1 MAGPYFG
8 QQTQTV
14 PPKRQPYRL
23 IGAILALILLVISYF
38 ISSTTNNHNNNVAS
52 RLPKPGTAYKGKT
65 WHTSQTIS
73 VETIGETKF
82 AKCDIHTV
90 ISEDGKST
98 IDDWLF
104 LEEVDAV
111 NIIVQTIDN
120 QFVIF
125 NQYKYAI
132 PGSTLS
138 PVGGFIDEGESP
150 LTSAKREVLE
160 ELGLGSKQT
169 AQLVKDTKG
178 DNENLH
184 LDVQSISNI
193 VVNDAH
199 VNDPP
204 IVDDYGLLD
213 GQSKSTSDDTD
224 WVYLGRYRTA
234 ANRGGGFL
242 YSYLLKNAIPLVP
255 NGGTTKYQGSGDDEK
270 QEILYLSEEEV
281 MNTLSK
287 GRFQEVKWAATFAL
301 AMLHIKDG
309 MPPCCGGTER

>member
-8 QQTQTV
+8 QQTQNV
-14 PPKRQPYRL
+14 QPRQRPYRP
-23 IGAILALILLVISYF
+23 IVVAALALILLVISYF
-38 ISSTTNNHNNNVAS
+38 ISSLSNNNHSSNIAS
-52 RLPKPGTAYKGKT
+52 RLPKPGTAYRGKT

-73 VETIGETKF
+73 VETLGETAF

-90 ISEDGKST
+90 LSEDGKST

-104 LEEVDAV
+104 LEEVNAV

-120 QFVIF
+120 QFVVF

-160 ELGLGSKQT
+160 ELGLGSKNT
-169 AQLVKDTKG
+169 AQLIKEKKG
-178 DNENLH
+178 NNKNLY
-184 LDVQSISNI
+184 LDAQSISNLI
-193 VVNDAH
+193 VNDAN

-204 IVDDYGLLD
+204 ILDDYGLLD
-213 GQSKSTSDDTD
+213 GQIKRATDDTD

-255 NGGTTKYQGSGDDEK
+255 NGGTTKYQGSGDNEK
-270 QEILYLSEEEV
+270 QEIQYLSEEEV
-281 MNTLSK
+281 MDALSK
-287 GRFQEVKWAATFAL
+287 ARFQEVKWAATFAL
-301 AMLHIKDG
+301 AMLHIKNG
-309 MPPCCGGTER
+309 MPPCCGDG

>member
-14 PPKRQPYRL
+14 PPRRQPYRL
-23 IGAILALILLVISYF
+23 IGAVLALLILLVISYF
-38 ISSTTNNHNNNVAS
+38 ISSSTSNNNHNSNVTS
-52 RLPKPGTAYKGKT
+52 RPGTVYKGKT

-73 VETIGETKF
+73 VETLGETAF
-82 AKCDIHTV
+82 AKCDIHTL
-90 ISEDGKST
+90 SDGKST
-98 IDDWLF
+98 INDWLF

-111 NIIVQTIDN
+111 NIIVQTIDGK
-120 QFVIF
+120 FVVF

-160 ELGLGSKQT
+160 ELGLGSKST

-184 LDVQSISNI
+184 NLDVQSISNLI
-193 VVNDAH
+193 VNDAN

-204 IVDDYGLLD
+204 IVDEYGLLD
-213 GQSKSTSDDTD
+213 GQSKRTSDDTD
-224 WVYLGRYRTA
+224 WVFLGRYRTA

-255 NGGTTKYQGSGDDEK
+255 NGGTTKYQGSGDNEK
-270 QEILYLSEEEV
+270 QEIQYLSEEEV
-281 MNTLSK
+281 MNALSK
-287 GRFQEVKWAATFAL
+287 GGFQEVKWAATFAL

-309 MPPCCGGTER
+309 MPPCCGDT

>member
-1 MAGPYFG
+1 MGITVCLQQFG
-8 QQTQTV
+8 CQAV
-14 PPKRQPYRL
+14 HRFNR
-23 IGAILALILLVISYF
+23 
-38 ISSTTNNHNNNVAS
+38 
-52 RLPKPGTAYKGKT
+52 
-65 WHTSQTIS
+65 
-73 VETIGETKF
+73 IGETKF

-90 ISEDGKST
+90 SEDGKST
-98 IDDWLF
+98 INDWLF

-111 NIIVQTIDN
+111 NIIVQTIDGK
-120 QFVIF
+120 FVVF

-160 ELGLGSKQT
+160 ELGLGSKNT

-178 DNENLH
+178 DNENLY
-184 LDVQSISNI
+184 LDVSSISNLI
-193 VVNDAH
+193 VNNAN

-204 IVDDYGLLD
+204 IVDEYGLLD
-213 GQSKSTSDDTD
+213 GQSKRASDDAD
-224 WVYLGRYRTA
+224 WVFLGRYRTA

-255 NGGTTKYQGSGDDEK
+255 NGGTTKYQGSGDNEK
-270 QEILYLSEEEV
+270 QEILYLTEV
-281 MNTLSK
+281 EVVDALSK

-309 MPPCCGGTER
+309 MPPCCGDG